1 MSQVTHSVFGSV
13 GHAKDKEAEKVVSP
27 MDDLKSLIE
36 LGCIEED
43 VAIGSKVF
51 RLKTLPLVE
60 RIRLSSML
68 NEKPTRDQVVDF
80 QINLLA
86 NAVVSVNGKLLED
99 LHPDVDMDPI
109 RRKLDIISAFQN
121 PVLNKLMK
129 VYEEMLVRCDLQFDT
144 EQIKK

>member
-13 GHAKDKEAEKVVSP
+13 GHAKEAEKVVSP

-43 VAIGSKVF
+43 VTIGSKVF

-68 NEKPTRDQVVDF
+68 NEKPTREQAVDF
-80 QINLLA
+80 QINILA

-99 LHPDVDMDPI
+99 LHPDADMDPV